1 MMLLMMVVMIL
12 MMTMVINI
20 SRVARNAPHPV
31 GHVNLAGEHQCA
43 AQHATYFN
51 RRIVMMMMMMPN
63 NEEYVLS
70 KLLTL
75 KNMLIVDLAGLQN
88 ILLSYL

>member
-31 GHVNLAGEHQCA
+31 GHVNLAGEHQRA
-43 AQHATYFN
+43 AQQCHIFQQQDRNCDDIY
-51 RRIVMMMMMMPN
+51 IMMKCLC
-63 NEEYVLS
+63 V
-70 KLLTL
+70 T
-75 KNMLIVDLAGLQN
+75 KNDHFIKRPVCQP
-88 ILLSYL
+88 